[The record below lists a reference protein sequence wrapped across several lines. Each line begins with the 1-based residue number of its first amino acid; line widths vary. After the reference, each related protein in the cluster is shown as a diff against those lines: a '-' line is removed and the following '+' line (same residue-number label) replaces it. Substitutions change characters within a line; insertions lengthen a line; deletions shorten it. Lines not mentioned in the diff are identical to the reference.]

1 MPHLNPTRKFNFV
14 ASNSYTF
21 SGSVWHRFVVK
32 VKAAPQIMRAMPAK
46 NGHSAD
52 FERLG
57 RASVIIVHDIK
68 NQLNG
73 LKLYATFLRKRLD
86 RDERPQDERE
96 IMAKLIAGLDRAAND
111 LTAIVRYAQPQDLKC
126 QKRVDL
132 LRLISKALDEPT
144 IEPSFKE
151 DFTAIA
157 ATHPESMHGDFDS
170 SALTTAIKAFAE
182 RASAVSNTH
191 PSRLALDR
199 VNDSHEAR
207 IEWRIN
213 FPVNTQDPFTLP
225 KEFLS
230 CVLPLPP
237 ETMQP
242 PGEALNHMPTG
253 LRVWVP
259 LIE

>member
-1 MPHLNPTRKFNFV
+1 M
-14 ASNSYTF
+14 
-21 SGSVWHRFVVK
+21 
-32 VKAAPQIMRAMPAK
+32 QAMPAK

-73 LKLYATFLRKRLD
+73 LKLYATFLRRRLD

-96 IMAKLIAGLDRAAND
+96 TVAKLMAGLDRAAND

-157 ATHPESMHGDFDS
+157 AAHPESMHGDFDS

-191 PSRLALDR
+191 PTRLALDR

-207 IEWRIN
+207 IEWRVN

-225 KEFLS
+225 EGIASMRLA
-230 CVLPLPP
+230 LAAR
-237 ETMQP
+237 TI
-242 PGEALNHMPTG
+242 EAHGGRVEHDATG

-259 LIE
+259 LVE

>member
-1 MPHLNPTRKFNFV
+1 
-14 ASNSYTF
+14 
-21 SGSVWHRFVVK
+21 
-32 VKAAPQIMRAMPAK
+32 MPAK

-52 FERLG
+52 YEHLG

-96 IMAKLIAGLDRAAND
+96 TVAKLMAGLDRAAND
-111 LTAIVRYAQPQDLKC
+111 LTAIVRYAQPQNLKC

-132 LRLISKALDEPT
+132 LRLVSKALDEPT

-151 DFTAIA
+151 DFTAFA
-157 ATHPESMHGDFDS
+157 DTHPEAMHGDFDS
-170 SALTTAIKAFAE
+170 SALINAIKAFAE

-191 PSRLALDR
+191 PLRLAVDR
-199 VNDSHEAR
+199 VNDSHQAR
-207 IEWRIN
+207 IEWRVN
-213 FPVNTQDPFTLP
+213 FPVNTQDPF
-225 KEFLS
+225 S
-230 CVLPLPP
+230 PP
-237 ETMQP
+237 EGIASMRLALAARTI
-242 PGEALNHMPTG
+242 EAHGGRVEHDATG

-259 LIE
+259 LTE

>member
-1 MPHLNPTRKFNFV
+1 
-14 ASNSYTF
+14 
-21 SGSVWHRFVVK
+21 
-32 VKAAPQIMRAMPAK
+32 MRAMPAK

-52 FERLG
+52 YEHLG

-96 IMAKLIAGLDRAAND
+96 TVAKLMAGLDRAAND
-111 LTAIVRYAQPQDLKC
+111 LTAIVRYAQPQNLKC

-132 LRLISKALDEPT
+132 LRLVSKALDEPT

-151 DFTAIA
+151 DFTAFA
-157 ATHPESMHGDFDS
+157 DTHPEAMHGDFDS
-170 SALTTAIKAFAE
+170 SALINAIKAFAE

-191 PSRLALDR
+191 PLRLAVDR
-199 VNDSHEAR
+199 VNDSHQAR
-207 IEWRIN
+207 IEWRVN
-213 FPVNTQDPFTLP
+213 FPVNTQDPF
-225 KEFLS
+225 S
-230 CVLPLPP
+230 PP
-237 ETMQP
+237 EGIASMRLALAARTI
-242 PGEALNHMPTG
+242 EAHGGRVEHDATG

-259 LIE
+259 LTE